1 MPGNEN
7 NEIELKPQV
16 LIKQRKEMNPQR
28 IDNNFLVM
36 FFIFFGWS
44 KNIKIIILTFLN
56 EELL

>member
-7 NEIELKPQV
+7 NETELKPQV

>member
-44 KNIKIIILTFLN
+44 KNIKIIMLTFLN